1 MGHISR
7 TFPKSNAEVMASP
20 TRRGLPRALDYG
32 HASTTEY
39 TQALDNFHRVFGIRQ
54 GDHVVMLTD
63 PLLDPRVVQV
73 IQGLAKARKQQGPLL
88 CEAIGGG
95 RGRGRCQKLRQRVKQ
110 LLLVGKHRGLVT
122 RRRRRG
128 RAAIDRMRRSHGQVE
143 LGERVGMKEAVRQ
156 QGRRHG
162 GDAGWAPC
170 RAGKQPQQ
178 WACDAEHRTTDTR
191 CDDDEHAGR

>member
-1 MGHISR
+1 M
-7 TFPKSNAEVMASP
+7 
-20 TRRGLPRALDYG
+20 RAWVDGAQLCPVAHDRPECG
-32 HASTTEY
+32 
-39 TQALDNFHRVFGIRQ
+39 GQ
-54 GDHVVMLTD
+54 GDGAV
-63 PLLDPRVVQV
+63 RAAR
-73 IQGLAKARKQQGPLL
+73 QGLAKARKQQGPLL